1 MTRRATRR
9 RLMQWIYSCEIQ
21 NNLDEVFSAYA
32 FETIKEERELHYAH
46 DLLEKLSENLELVD
60 GLLDELSLHWP
71 VARMNK
77 VDLALLRLATVE
89 ILYLEDIP
97 HEVSINEAMELSK
110 TYSSP
115 DSYSFINGILGSV
128 VSHGKA

>member
-21 NNLDEVFSAYA
+21 NNLSKVFSAYD
-32 FETIKEERELHYAH
+32 FETIRGERELHYAH
-46 DLLEKLSENLELVD
+46 DLLEYLAQNLELID
-60 GLLDELSLHWP
+60 GLLNELSVHWP
-71 VARMNK
+71 VSRMNK
-77 VDLALLRLATVE
+77 VDLALLRLATAE
-89 ILYLEDIP
+89 ILYLDDIP
-97 HEVSINEAMELSK
+97 YEVSINEAMELSK

-115 DSYSFINGILGSV
+115 DSYAFINGLLGSV

>member
-1 MTRRATRR
+1 
-9 RLMQWIYSCEIQ
+9 MQWIYACEIQ
-21 NNLDEVFSAYA
+21 RDLGGLFTNFS
-32 FETIKEERELHYAH
+32 FDQIKGEREVNYAH
-46 DLLEKLSENLELVD
+46 DLLEALADNIDYVD
-60 GLLDELSLHWP
+60 GLLDRFSIKWP

-77 VDLALLRLATVE
+77 VDLSLLRLATAE

-97 HEVSINEAMELSK
+97 REVSINEAMELSK

-128 VSHGKA
+128 VDHGEA